1 MESTSSAAV
10 VEPKKKLQNPAARA
24 KRLKRPLVN
33 PDFAEAVSFERAA
46 VKKVHDELQIL
57 HDEHMVVMKER
68 NEEQAKVVDSLV
80 LQLDYIEQLK
90 ENKKL
95 NKLIETQNRT
105 IKLQDAVIG
114 NKDRAINALKGI
126 LELDKKETN
135 PNRVTG
141 GKRQEGPTKR
151 F

>member
-46 VKKVHDELQIL
+46 VKKVHGELQIL

-68 NEEQAKVVDSLV
+68 NEEQAKVIGSLV

-95 NKLIETQNRT
+95 LTS
-105 IKLQDAVIG
+105 
-114 NKDRAINALKGI
+114 
-126 LELDKKETN
+126 
-135 PNRVTG
+135 
-141 GKRQEGPTKR
+141 
-151 F
+151 